1 MALLSLAQTLPPE
14 LLTQIFGWLIEGS
27 QKRNAMD
34 RSVGGLVKF
43 PISSCSDDI
52 RTVALVCR
60 KWRSPAQRALLPF
73 IDFSCSDLDKLAAVV
88 THKPNLAAEVH
99 AVCAG
104 LVSESGTDNFPRS
117 QSRQYKSEG
126 ETACRILAACGN
138 IKHVVLRGVL
148 REVHKRVLGIL
159 DSLELESLALGQDR
173 WAWNETWR
181 ALLWYPSPNE
191 ILVLAQKP
199 SLRVLD
205 LSLWIDL
212 GRHGATLPPRPTE
225 PTSFVTALSL
235 ATHDATLALRILHEV
250 SSTLVVLVIFPQRPF
265 GDDRAT
271 SVLTTLRKFER
282 LVLKN
287 ASAYLASYKWLA
299 PALPHLPVLRHLACD
314 PMTGVVA
321 LQSPLPALTHLA
333 CTFLPLQH
341 PHVPLRAMVRAAGMQ
356 TSRLQYKS
364 VSLDIPFEGWDQD
377 ASELLQELT
386 KLLKIRGVELEIPS
400 RFVEE
405 ERNARRYL
413 WFSWCAPH
421 LLSGSDW
428 Y

>member
-60 KWRSPAQRALLPF
+60 KWRSPAQRALFRF

-88 THKPNLAAEVH
+88 TQKSNLAAEVH

-104 LVSESGTDNFPRS
+104 LVGEMGTDYFPKSR
-117 QSRQYKSEG
+117 SRQYKTEG

-138 IKHVVLRGVL
+138 IKHVDLRGFM
-148 REVHKRVLGIL
+148 RELHMRLLGIL
-159 DSLELESLALGQDR
+159 DSLDLESLTLSQG
-173 WAWNETWR
+173 WWLWNETWR
-181 ALLWYPSPNE
+181 ARLWFPSPND
-191 ILVLAQKP
+191 ITVLAQKP
-199 SLRVLD
+199 SLRILD
-205 LSLWIDL
+205 LRLWTDPA
-212 GRHGATLPPRPTE
+212 RHGTTLPPRPIN

-235 ATHDATLALRILHEV
+235 ALHDATLALRMLHEV
-250 SSTLVVLVIFPQRPF
+250 ADTLVILEIFLMCRSQ
-265 GDDRAT
+265 DDGTT
-271 SVLTTLRKFER
+271 SVLATLRKLER
-282 LVLKN
+282 LVLKGV
-287 ASAYLASYKWLA
+287 YLTSYEWLA

-314 PMTGVVA
+314 VMMGVVA
-321 LQSPLPALTHLA
+321 LQSPPPSLTHLA
-333 CTFLPLQH
+333 CIFLPLQR

-364 VSLDIPFEGWDQD
+364 VSINIAHEGWDQD
-377 ASELLQELT
+377 AFELLQELT

-413 WFSWCAPH
+413 WFS
-421 LLSGSDW
+421 
-428 Y
+428 